1 MGKKEEEK
9 KAIDDFFRPSDV
21 MSYEGI
27 RKLKEKA
34 GITEEYLRECM
45 EIHKKKAK
53 AKAKAS

>member
-1 MGKKEEEK
+1 MGKKKEK
-9 KAIDDFFRPSDV
+9 KAIDDFIRPSDDI

-53 AKAKAS
+53 QR